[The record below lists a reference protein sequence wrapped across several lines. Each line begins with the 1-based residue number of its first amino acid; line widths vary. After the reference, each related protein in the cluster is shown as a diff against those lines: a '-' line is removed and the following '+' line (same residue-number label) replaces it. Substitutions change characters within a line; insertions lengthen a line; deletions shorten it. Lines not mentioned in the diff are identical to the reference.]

1 MSGSSA
7 SALAQR
13 IALELDPRVVP
24 AFLAAYGK
32 ADPRAPLPLSGHVVL
47 VGHRAAG
54 KTRLL
59 PLIAQLT
66 GRPAIDLDAEIAR
79 RAGRALR
86 EWVQA
91 DPHAFRQ
98 AERDTFSSL
107 EGQAVIAAGGGFLSL
122 HADLLAGHLAVLIP
136 VSFDTYRER
145 LLADPTRP
153 RLRPELSAE
162 DELRTVFEEREGLH
176 ATSGALPLA
185 AFLRAMVGA

>member
-24 AFLAAYGK
+24 TFLAAYGR
-32 ADPRAPLPLSGHVVL
+32 ADPCAPVPLTGHVVL

-59 PLIAQLT
+59 PLIAELT
-66 GRPAIDLDAEIAR
+66 GRPGIDLDAEIAR
-79 RAGRALR
+79 RAGRPLR

-91 DPHAFRQ
+91 DPASFRQ
-98 AERDTFSSL
+98 AERETFAAL
-107 EGQAVIAAGGGFLSL
+107 GGQAVVAAGGGFLSL
-122 HADLLAGHLAVLIP
+122 HADLLAGHLPVLIP
-136 VSFDTYRER
+136 VTFETYRER

-153 RLRPELSAE
+153 RLRPELSPE
-162 DELRTVFEEREGLH
+162 EELRSVFEERERRH
-176 ATSGALPLA
+176 ATTPALPLA
-185 AFLRAMVGA
+185 AFVRAMVGA